1 MIWEV
6 EELIILAML
15 SAIKYLQSHMYDIN
29 YSHCKHMFLC
39 YIMLGNSFYKH
50 TQQRK
55 KDKQMG

>member
-39 YIMLGNSFYKH
+39 YMLGNEFFKH

-55 KDKQMG
+55 KDKQME